1 MRLTE
6 EMIETD
12 KDYIIKES
20 RNEAK
25 LNHEI
30 SYLIKDN
37 KDKYEKSN
45 FMDWDSIFH
54 RGCLPSDDACY
65 YGLASFDEKNDIRRN
80 NNSTN
85 CLSCT
90 KEAGE

>member
-1 MRLTE
+1 MRLKE

-37 KDKYEKSN
+37 KDK
-45 FMDWDSIFH
+45 
-54 RGCLPSDDACY
+54 
-65 YGLASFDEKNDIRRN
+65 
-80 NNSTN
+80 
-85 CLSCT
+85 
-90 KEAGE
+90 